1 MSVHE
6 RSSLMF
12 CKSLA
17 LAFCGIWRCTNLEF
31 DSDSGLHQGFGII
44 MITVLFFKLT
54 LGRSQGWLCIGGIP
68 FLSSESKISV
78 LNILPGDCPHRR
90 VCS

>member
-17 LAFCGIWRCTNLEF
+17 LAFCGIWICINLEF

-54 LGRSQGWLCIGGIP
+54 LSEGLKVGYVSAVYLFCLPNPRSLY
-68 FLSSESKISV
+68 
-78 LNILPGDCPHRR
+78 
-90 VCS
+90 